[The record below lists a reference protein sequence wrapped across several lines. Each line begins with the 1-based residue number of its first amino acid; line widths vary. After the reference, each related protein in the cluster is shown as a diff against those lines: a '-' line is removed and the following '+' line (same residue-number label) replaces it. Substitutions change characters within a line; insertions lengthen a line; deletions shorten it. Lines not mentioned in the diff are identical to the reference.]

1 MEAGRSFTLFNGLW
15 HRYSCDM
22 AAEEPIGLVLARHGQ
37 ALSARLRAAM
47 SVTGLTPRHG
57 VALQHLCEH
66 GPTSQQGLL
75 EVLGVD
81 PSVLV
86 AILNDL
92 EGNGL
97 AERRRD
103 PADRRRHIVEMSD
116 KGRAVL
122 DDVDR
127 AIDAVEQELLADLTP
142 AEVDRLREL
151 LAKVRLPSGG
161 SDPCAGDD

>member
-1 MEAGRSFTLFNGLW
+1 MVYERG
-15 HRYSCDM
+15 YSCGM
-22 AAEEPIGLVLARHGQ
+22 ADEERIGLVLAHHGQ
-37 ALSARLRAAM
+37 AMSARLRTAM

-57 VALQHLCEH
+57 FALQHLCEH
-66 GPTSQQGLL
+66 GPTSQQALL
-75 EVLGVD
+75 DVLGVD

-92 EGNGL
+92 EGNGF

-127 AIDAVEQELLADLTP
+127 ALDAVEQELLADLTR
-142 AEVDRLREL
+142 AEVAQLRKL
-151 LAKVRLPSGG
+151 LAKVRAPASG
-161 SDPCAGDD
+161 DPCAGDD